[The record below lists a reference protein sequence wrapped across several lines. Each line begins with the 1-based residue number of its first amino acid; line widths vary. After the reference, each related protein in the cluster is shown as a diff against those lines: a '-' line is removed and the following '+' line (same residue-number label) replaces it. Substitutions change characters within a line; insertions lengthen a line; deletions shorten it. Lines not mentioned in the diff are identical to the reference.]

1 MRQKMVKYFF
11 LIDLMQRKQYRKHR
25 NRIVYVVIHTK
36 DFYALIYYIKPILI
50 YIVLTG
56 KWKPENSDFEDNI

>member
-11 LIDLMQRKQYRKHR
+11 LLTWCRENSKDR
-25 NRIVYVVIHTK
+25 NRIIYVGTK
-36 DFYALIYYIKPILI
+36 DFYALMYYIKPILI
-50 YIVLTG
+50 YIVHTG